1 MTSSDAHLLSI
12 VEDID
17 ISKIQLANQLRRDYF
32 HTIPE
37 LVDSIRKVGLLQPV
51 IVRMNIDGHFEIVSG
66 CRRYSACKIL
76 RWKKISC
83 IIIEVTEKEAFE
95 ISLVENIQRSSLEPL
110 EEATA
115 FKKYVLDFGWGGI
128 SELASKIGRSH
139 SYIVKH
145 MMLLELP
152 RDVQAFITSQELNAS
167 SAQELFPLKNY
178 SLQSKVAKTIVKKKL
193 SSKNTRFLVNDLKS
207 QSELSTFNTE
217 HHDRY
222 EELRKIE
229 RSFAKSILIL
239 RIAMNKIGEIIDEH
253 EDNWL
258 VYESLLEEKNALHS
272 QIDLA
277 IKKKKRLV
285 KIMTGN
291 SRLRLPN

>member
-1 MTSSDAHLLSI
+1 MYMSI

-17 ISKIQLANQLRRDYF
+17 IGKIQLANQLRKDYF

-51 IVRMNIDGHFEIVSG
+51 IVRMSTDRHFEIVSG
-66 CRRYSACKIL
+66 CRRYTACKAL
-76 RWKKISC
+76 GWKKIRC
-83 IIIEVTEKEAFE
+83 VIIEVTEKEAFE

-110 EEATA
+110 EEAIA
-115 FKKYVLDFGWGGI
+115 FKKYVLDIGWGGI
-128 SELASKIGRSH
+128 SELASKIGRTH

-145 MMLLELP
+145 IMLLELP
-152 RDVQAFITSQELNAS
+152 RDVQALITSQELNAS

-178 SLQSKVAKTIVKKKL
+178 SLQSKVAKTIVAKKL
-193 SSKNTRFLVNDLKS
+193 SSKNTRFLVNDLKR
-207 QSELSTFNTE
+207 QSELYIFNTE
-217 HHDRY
+217 HHDRD
-222 EELRKIE
+222 EEIRKIE
-229 RSFAKSILIL
+229 RSLVKSILIL
-239 RIAMNKIGEIIDEH
+239 RIAMNKIGEIIDEY

-277 IKKKKRLV
+277 IKKKKRLL
-285 KIMTGN
+285 KIMTTN
-291 SRLRLPN
+291 NRPRFAN